1 MKHLLICLACLLP
14 LVSQGQAY
22 IIDTAFQSGAGASG
36 TVFDMARLPDG
47 RVLLGG
53 SFSQYNSQLSPGL
66 VRIHPNGQRD
76 LSLQVGFGLSGRAHA
91 VRHLADGRFYAAGLF
106 SAYNGTTINNLAR
119 FMPGGQLDTSF
130 QSGSGPNNEVLSMEI
145 LPDASV
151 LLSGFFSQYQGQ
163 AISQPIRVLP
173 SGSRDTSFNP
183 GGAGTSGLIDAIKRQ
198 ADGRILLGGTFST
211 YNGQP
216 ANKIVRI
223 HPNGSI
229 DTSFQTGM
237 GFAGNV
243 RTIDVQADGKIV
255 VGGTFVVY
263 NGRTALR
270 LIRLWP
276 DGRVDSTFNTGT
288 GVNATVRKVLAR
300 ADGSIVVL
308 GDFATYNGTTVNR
321 VAVLSSTGQLLS
333 GVNNCSGTNGSMQS
347 AVELL
352 DSSLLVGG
360 GFTQAGGMT
369 HRGVIRL
376 VAAAAVGQ
384 ASQPMLAVAGTSLC
398 PGDAV
403 TLSISS
409 GQLNAAAQWQWFVGG
424 CGAFPVGTG
433 TSLFVQPL
441 RTTTYYVRGEGNCIA
456 PGPCASITV
465 RVLDSLPPVPL
476 RARLPDLQAYCSLT
490 VDTTP
495 AAIDQ
500 CAGRVLGITN
510 DPRTYNRPGTY
521 TIVWNYS
528 DGAGNVSSQTQQVQV
543 DSLDLAVTVN
553 NLSLQV
559 GQSGAQYQ
567 WLDAQQQLVPIP
579 GATAQSF
586 TAPQSGAYA
595 VEVVYAGCT
604 DTSAVVTAFATGLAA
619 EAAWGLRIY
628 PNPATDQVHFSSAV
642 PLTARLRDAQGRTL
656 LVVPLAAGET
666 AVQLPALAAGLYL
679 WELRGS
685 AGVAWRRQ
693 LVR

>member
-1 MKHLLICLACLLP
+1 MKHLLICLVCLLP
-14 LVSQGQAY
+14 WAVQGQAY
-22 IIDTAFQSGAGASG
+22 IIDTAFQSGNGASG
-36 TVFDMARLPDG
+36 TVFGMDRLPDG

-53 SFSQYNSQLSPGL
+53 SFSDYNSQMSPGL

-91 VRHLADGRFYAAGLF
+91 VKHLGDGRFYAAGLF
-106 SAYNGTTINNLAR
+106 SAYNGTSINNLAR

-130 QSGSGPNNEVLSMEI
+130 QPGSGPNNEVLSMEI
-145 LPDASV
+145 FPDGSV
-151 LLSGFFSQYQGQ
+151 MLSGFFGQYQGQ
-163 AISQPIRVLP
+163 PVNQPIRVLP
-173 SGSRDTSFNP
+173 SGSLDTSFNP
-183 GGAGTSGLIDAIKRQ
+183 GGAGTSGLIDAIHRQ
-198 ADGRILLGGTFST
+198 ADGRILLGGSFST
-211 YNGQP
+211 YNGQS

-229 DTSFQTGM
+229 DTSFRTGM

-243 RTIDVQADGKIV
+243 RTLDVQADGKIV

-376 VAAAAVGQ
+376 VAAPAVGQ
-384 ASQPMLAVAGTSLC
+384 ASQPVLAVAGTSLC
-398 PGDAV
+398 PGDPV

-424 CGAFPVGTG
+424 CGSFPVGSG
-433 TSLFVQPL
+433 PSLLVQPL

-465 RVLDSLPPVPL
+465 QVLDSLPPVPL

-490 VDTTP
+490 VDTIP
-495 AAIDQ
+495 AAMDQ

-543 DSLDLAVTVN
+543 DSLDLAVTAN
-553 NLSLQV
+553 NLRLQV

-567 WLDAQQQLVPIP
+567 WLDAQQQLAPIP

-604 DTSAVVTAFATGLAA
+604 DTSAVVAAFATGLAA

-628 PNPATDQVHFSSAV
+628 PNPATDRVVFNTAV

-679 WELRGS
+679 WELQGS

>member
-14 LVSQGQAY
+14 LVGQGQAY

-173 SGSRDTSFNP
+173 SGSLDTSFNP

-243 RTIDVQADGKIV
+243 RTIDVQTDGKIV

-300 ADGSIVVL
+300 ADSSIVVL
-308 GDFATYNGTTVNR
+308 GDFVTYNGTTVNR

-347 AVELL
+347 TVELL

-376 VAAAAVGQ
+376 VEAPAVGQ
-384 ASQPMLAVAGTSLC
+384 ASQPVLAVAGTSLC

-456 PGPCASITV
+456 PGPCANITV

-476 RARLPDLQAYCSLT
+476 RARLPDLQAYCSLS

-528 DGAGNVSSQTQQVQV
+528 DGAGNVSSQTQQVQI

-567 WLDAQQQLVPIP
+567 WLDAQQQLAPIP

-595 VEVVYAGCT
+595 VEVVYAGCA
-604 DTSAVVTAFATGLAA
+604 DTSAVVAAFATGLAA

-628 PNPATDQVHFSSAV
+628 PNPATDQVHFSSTV

-679 WELRGS
+679 WELQGS

>member
-1 MKHLLICLACLLP
+1 MKHLLICLVCLLP
-14 LVSQGQAY
+14 VMVQGQAY
-22 IIDTAFQSGAGASG
+22 IIDTAFQSGTGANG
-36 TVFDMARLPDG
+36 TVFGMDLLPDG

-53 SFSQYNSQLSPGL
+53 SFTSYDGAASSGL
-66 VRIHPNGQRD
+66 VRIHPNGLRD
-76 LSLQVGFGLSGRAHA
+76 LSLQLGTGLSGRAHA
-91 VRHLADGRFYAAGLF
+91 VRHLADGRFYAAGF
-106 SAYNGTTINNLAR
+106 FTSYNGTPVNHLAR
-119 FMPGGQLDTSF
+119 FMPNGLLDTSYHM
-130 QSGSGPNNEVLSMEI
+130 GGGPNNEILSMEVF
-145 LPDASV
+145 PDGSV
-151 LLSGFFSQYQGQ
+151 MLSGFFGQYQGQ
-163 AISQPIRVLP
+163 PVNQPIRVLP
-173 SGSRDTSFNP
+173 SGSLDTSFNS
-183 GGAGTSGLIDAIKRQ
+183 GGAGASGLIDAIQRQ
-198 ADGRILLGGTFST
+198 ADGRILLAGTFST

-229 DTSFQTGM
+229 DTSFRTGN
-237 GFAGNV
+237 GFIGNV
-243 RTIDVQADGKIV
+243 RTLDVQADGKIV

-263 NGRTALR
+263 NGQIANR

-276 DGRVDSTFNTGT
+276 DGRVDSTFNIGT
-288 GVNATVRKVLAR
+288 GVNATVRGVLAR
-300 ADGSIVVL
+300 ADGSLVVL

-321 VAVLSSTGQLLS
+321 VAVLSNGGQLLS
-333 GVNNCSGTNGSMQS
+333 GVNNCSGTNGSMHV

-352 DSSLLVGG
+352 DSSLLAGG

-376 VAAAAVGQ
+376 VGAPAVGQ
-384 ASQPMLAVAGTSLC
+384 ASQPVLAAAGTSLC
-398 PGDAV
+398 PGDPV
-403 TLSISS
+403 TLSVSS
-409 GQLNAAAQWQWFVGG
+409 GALNAAAQWQWYVGG
-424 CGAFPVGTG
+424 CGSFPIGSG
-433 TSLFVQPL
+433 PSLLVQPL
-441 RTTTYYVRGEGNCIA
+441 RSTTYYARGEGNCVA
-456 PGPCASITV
+456 PGPCDSIRV
-465 RVLDSLPPVPL
+465 EVLDSLPPMPL
-476 RARLPDLQAYCSLT
+476 RTRLPDLQAYCSLT
-490 VDTTP
+490 VDTIP

-521 TIVWNYS
+521 TIQWFYS
-528 DGAGNVSSQTQQVQV
+528 DGSGNVSSQLQQVQV

-553 NLSLQV
+553 NLNLQV

-567 WLDAQQQLVPIP
+567 WLDAQQQLAPIP

-586 TAPQSGAYA
+586 TAPQSGTYA

-604 DTSAVVTAFATGLAA
+604 DTSAAVAAFSTGLAA

-628 PNPATDQVHFSSAV
+628 PNPATDQVVFNTAV
-642 PLTARLRDAQGRTL
+642 PLTARLRDAHGRAL

-679 WELRGS
+679 WELQGS